1 MSTRFLWRCTMKV
14 IEFLDNSSV
23 KYQLTRHRPTF
34 TAQQMAAEEHVPG
47 MTVAKPVVVQADD
60 DYYMCVLPA
69 CCKIDLDK
77 LKQLLNVKKLTLATE
92 DQMAKLFTD
101 CELGAEPPFGHL
113 YGLTTIMDQTLQADE
128 YIVFQAGT
136 HDKAVKIAMADYRAL
151 AEPKVMN
158 FSYHST

>member
-1 MSTRFLWRCTMKV
+1 MKV
-14 IEFLDNSSV
+14 VEFLESSSAD
-23 KYQLTRHRPTF
+23 YELTQHRPTF

-47 MTVAKPVVVQADD
+47 MAVAKPVVVQADD

-77 LKQLLNVKKLTLATE
+77 LKQLLNVKELALATE

-113 YGLTTIMDQTLQADE
+113 YGLATIMDKTLEVDE

-136 HDKAVKIAMADYRAL
+136 HDKAVKMNMGDYKKL
-151 AEPKVMN
+151 AEPKVLS
-158 FSYHST
+158 FSYHSR